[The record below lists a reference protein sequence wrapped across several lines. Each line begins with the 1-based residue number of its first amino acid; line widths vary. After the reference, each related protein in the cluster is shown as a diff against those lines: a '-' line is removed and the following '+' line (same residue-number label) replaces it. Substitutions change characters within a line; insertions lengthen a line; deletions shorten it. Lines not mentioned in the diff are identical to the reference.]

1 MTEMFQL
8 SNARGE
14 VVGINNYDLTAFTPT
29 GLGIEFNNTYMQYD
43 SYFKLSKTNINQ
55 GKFSVNIMFGDI
67 ESESYLTFSD
77 FATFLSYQP
86 LMMIYTTDIGT
97 WYRDARL
104 TSLTKTEIGGA
115 TVFATDKLNEAFSIE
130 FINPWYNNKTGYY
143 KTYDSDS
150 GLAIYSKGF
159 FNEIGESNRNYIL
172 TSSGEGSTDYSRPVL
187 TGGNV
192 NTSNVNMKY
201 LSDSIQLVYVGD
213 GTKEWYYS
221 PADAWTNVADS
232 VLNFDD
238 TYTISV
244 DVKGT
249 VPAAAFR
256 VSNMW
261 STQTKINN
269 NTWTRIS
276 YTFKFP
282 NLSGDNMSQ
291 FYIRLNAMNGTDTN
305 ATGFANGMTL
315 SFRHFKLEIGDKAT
329 PWITAKEDGVT
340 DKNML
345 YTYGYMGVKASNSTN
360 KPFADEAQTDITHL
374 ED

>member
-192 NTSNVNMKY
+192 KTININMKY

-269 NTWTRIS
+269 DTWTRIS

-305 ATGFANGMTL
+305 ATGFTNGMTL

-329 PWITAKEDGVT
+329 PWITAPEDGTT

-345 YTYGYMGVKASNSTN
+345 YTYGYMGVHLTDDDNQ
-360 KPFADEAQTDITHL
+360 PFADVAETDKTYL
-374 ED
+374 DD

>member
-115 TVFATDKLNEAFSIE
+115 TVFATDKLNEAFSME

-159 FNEIGESNRNYIL
+159 FNEIGDANRNIVL
-172 TSSGEGSTDYSRPVL
+172 LSSGESANDTSRPKIVGALNSPLNSTIKYNSNNITL
-187 TGGNV
+187 TFSEV
-192 NTSNVNMKY
+192 NSVSWGYSLAEQWTN
-201 LSDSIQLVYVGD
+201 LSD
-213 GTKEWYYS
+213 T
-221 PADAWTNVADS
+221 T
-232 VLNFDD
+232 LNFDD

-244 DVKGT
+244 DVMGT
-249 VPAAAFR
+249 VPSAFFTITGT
-256 VSNMW
+256 N
-261 STQTKINN
+261 STPVKINAS
-269 NTWTRIS
+269 TWTRIS

-291 FYIRLNAMNGTDTN
+291 LYIILKAGNGTDTN
-305 ATGFANGMTL
+305 STGFTAGQYL
-315 SFRHFKLEIGDKAT
+315 SFRHFKLEEGTVAT
-329 PWITAKEDGVT
+329 DWITAPEDGTT

-345 YTYGYMGVKASNSTN
+345 YTYGYMGLHLTDNN
-360 KPFADEAQTDITHL
+360 NQPFADVAETDKTYL
-374 ED
+374 DD

>member
-1 MTEMFQL
+1 MFQL

-192 NTSNVNMKY
+192 KTINVNMKY

-213 GTKEWYYS
+213 GAKEWYYS

-232 VLNFDD
+232 VLNLDN

-256 VSNMW
+256 ISNMW

-269 NTWTRIS
+269 DTWTRMS

-305 ATGFANGMTL
+305 ATGFTNGMTL

-329 PWITAKEDGVT
+329 PWITAPEDGIT

-345 YTYGYMGVKASNSTN
+345 YTYGYMGVHLTDDDNQ
-360 KPFADEAQTDITHL
+360 PFADVAETDKTYL
-374 ED
+374 DD

>member
-159 FNEIGESNRNYIL
+159 FNEIGDANRNIVL
-172 TSSGEGSTDYSRPVL
+172 LSSGESANDTSRPKIVGALNSPLNSTIKYNSNNITL
-187 TGGNV
+187 TFSEV
-192 NTSNVNMKY
+192 NSVSWGYSLAEQWTN
-201 LSDSIQLVYVGD
+201 LSD
-213 GTKEWYYS
+213 T
-221 PADAWTNVADS
+221 T
-232 VLNFDD
+232 LNFDD

-244 DVKGT
+244 DVMGT
-249 VPAAAFR
+249 VPSAFFTITGTK
-256 VSNMW
+256 
-261 STQTKINN
+261 STPVKINAS
-269 NTWTRIS
+269 TWTRIS

-291 FYIRLNAMNGTDTN
+291 LYIILNAGNGTDTN
-305 ATGFANGMTL
+305 STGFTSGQYL
-315 SFRHFKLEIGDKAT
+315 SFRHFKLEEGSMAT
-329 PWITAKEDGVT
+329 DWITALEDGTT

-345 YTYGYMGVKASNSTN
+345 YTYGYMGLHLTDDVNQ
-360 KPFADEAQTDITHL
+360 PFADVAETDKTYL
-374 ED
+374 DD